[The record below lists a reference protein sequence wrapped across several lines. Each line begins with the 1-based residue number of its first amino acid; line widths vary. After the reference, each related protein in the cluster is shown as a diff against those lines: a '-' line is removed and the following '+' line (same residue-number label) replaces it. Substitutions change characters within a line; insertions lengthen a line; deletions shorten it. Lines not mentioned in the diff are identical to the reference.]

1 MKFFYFFIV
10 CFFSVCLSFSYA
22 YKLLNTPN
30 NNDNNDAILESTLM
44 IKVSD
49 KRDIINNPSDF
60 LTHAVLVNSNLIY
73 YFEKEVFKFLYSNVK
88 IIRKT
93 PKKYLDRCS

>member
-1 MKFFYFFIV
+1 MKFFYFIV
-10 CFFSVCLSFSYA
+10 CFFLVCLSFSYG
-22 YKLLNTPN
+22 YKFLNAPN
-30 NNDNNDAILESTLM
+30 NNNNNDSILESTLM

-49 KRDIINNPSDF
+49 KRDIMNNPIEF

-73 YFEKEVFKFLYSNVK
+73 YFEKEVFNFFFPNTVK